1 MNQTTARIV
10 ALALLTALPAMAQES
25 ARPISLG
32 VATGALGH
40 EFIKIGSVRELS
52 DGRVLV
58 TDPNDDAIIVGDFSA
73 DSSRAIRALGSGPGE
88 YRDLGMLIPLGGDT
102 TLMADASNR
111 RFLILY
117 RDRILSTLAPDD
129 PLVSALGTN
138 LIGADASSRLV
149 GIRVFASADVT
160 KERRRNGR
168 AIVSIDRRSLNV
180 DTIARIRDTELS
192 FQAVGPPDQGMFR
205 TATVIMSSPEQA
217 AVFADGQVAI
227 ALQEPYRVEW
237 HGPDG
242 RVLRGAPIERIAPPV
257 DDAEREAWKK
267 RYEALSGEPW
277 TFPDDRF
284 PWAEFVPPISQGAL
298 TALPDGNLLVARE
311 PWSGGPGHNYDVI
324 DRRGIRSGTLQLGA
338 SGRVVGAGRG
348 VIYVAS
354 IDVDGIEHLQRHAWP

>member
-1 MNQTTARIV
+1 
-10 ALALLTALPAMAQES
+10 MAQER

-32 VATGALGH
+32 AVTGALGH
-40 EFIKIGSVRELS
+40 EFISIGSVRELS

-58 TDPNDDAIIVGDFSA
+58 TDPSDDAIIVGDFSA
-73 DSSRAIRALGSGPGE
+73 GSSRAIRAVGSGPGE
-88 YRDLGMLIPLGGDT
+88 YRSLGMLISLGGDT

-111 RFLILY
+111 RFLTLY
-117 RDRILSTLAPDD
+117 GDRILSTLAPDD

-138 LIGADASSRLV
+138 LIGGDALSRLL

-168 AIVSIDRRSLNV
+168 AVVSIDRESLKV

-192 FQAVGPPDQGMFR
+192 FQSVGPPDQGMFR

-217 AVFADGQVAI
+217 AVFPDGQVAI
-227 ALQEPYRVEW
+227 ALQGPYRVEW
-237 HGPDG
+237 HQPDG

-267 RYEALSGEPW
+267 RYEAFSGEPW

-284 PWAEFVPPISQGAL
+284 PWAEFVPPFSQQAL

-311 PWSGGPGHNYDVI
+311 PWSGGKGNNYDVI
-324 DRRGIRSGTLQLGA
+324 DRRGIRIGTLHLGV
-338 SGRVVGAGRG
+338 SGRVIGAGHG

-354 IDVDGIEHLQRHAWP
+354 IDADGIEHLQRYAWP